1 MINLFF
7 GYFLYVACWEK
18 KIDHPGRKGLR
29 CSDWKAMICKW
40 NPGKK
45 EGIDFLSNL
54 VCYAAW
60 LVFSVLFTKSYKPTE
75 PYGSVGRAWDSV
87 SITFRGKSSEEVI
100 CRNFSCSVLI
110 MVQSI
115 CANYL
120 SFVSVFQGR
129 HVKTGQLA
137 AIKVMDV
144 TEVRL
149 GHRCFQRNP

>member
-1 MINLFF
+1 M
-7 GYFLYVACWEK
+7 
-18 KIDHPGRKGLR
+18 
-29 CSDWKAMICKW
+29 
-40 NPGKK
+40 
-45 EGIDFLSNL
+45 
-54 VCYAAW
+54 
-60 LVFSVLFTKSYKPTE
+60 SYKPIE

-87 SITFRGKSSEEVI
+87 SITFGGKSSEEVI

-110 MVQSI
+110 MVRSI
-115 CANYL
+115 CANYV
-120 SFVSVFQGR
+120 SFISVFQGR